1 MSLDVSGAEQLVR
14 DFLQMSD
21 DYRAHDPDLS
31 AELTSKAHEI
41 CRDFDIDVSSL
52 GEGKAV
58 VPKLDFLDAATMAE
72 HESEAV
78 EAEPSESPEAID
90 EQDQLLQI
98 LDHQRALVQAQAND
112 QVVDTRRRRRS
123 SLPGRSM
130 FSSWLRLETA

>member
-21 DYRAHDPDLS
+21 DFRAHDPDLS

-41 CRDFDIDVSSL
+41 CRDFDIDVGSL
-52 GEGKAV
+52 GEGKV
-58 VPKLDFLDAATMAE
+58 VEPTFDFLDAAIMAE
-72 HESEAV
+72 QESDAV
-78 EAEPSESPEAID
+78 RAEPLESPETIE

-112 QVVDTRRRRRS
+112 QIVETKRRRRS
-123 SLPGRSM
+123 NLPGRSV
-130 FSSWLRLETA
+130 FSSWLRLETV